1 MAEWESSYG
10 GMRLHNARLLTAEE
24 INERYP
30 LEVDSR
36 MARLTREFAER
47 GYDILY
53 GENPNLMSADVLFG
67 KPYDW
72 TADIIMTAAYLYKTT
87 PEQIVLGC
95 YTDMSETK
103 AIYAAVRLRNS
114 SDILMI

>member
-24 INERYP
+24 IKERYP

-36 MARLTREFAER
+36 MARLTREFVER
-47 GYDILY
+47 EYKILY
-53 GENPNLMSADVLFG
+53 GENPNVTLADVLFG
-67 KPYDW
+67 EPYDW
-72 TADIIMTAAYLYKTT
+72 HADIIRTAAYLYKTT

-114 SDILMI
+114 SDIPII

>member
-24 INERYP
+24 INGRYP

-36 MARLTREFAER
+36 MARLTREFLER
-47 GYDILY
+47 GYDIFY
-53 GENPNLMSADVLFG
+53 GENPDLTFADVLFG
-67 KPYDW
+67 EPYDW
-72 TADIIMTAAYLYKTT
+72 RADIIRTAAYLYNTT
-87 PEQIVLGC
+87 PERIVIGC

-103 AIYAAVRLRNS
+103 AIYAAVRLRNA
-114 SDILMI
+114 SDIPII

>member
-24 INERYP
+24 IKERYP

-36 MARLTREFAER
+36 RARLTREFVER

-53 GENPNLMSADVLFG
+53 GENPNLTLADV
-67 KPYDW
+67 YDW
-72 TADIIMTAAYLYKTT
+72 SADIIRTVAYLYKTT
-87 PEQIVLGC
+87 PEKIIIGC
-95 YTDMSETK
+95 YTDMSATN

-114 SDILMI
+114 SDIPII

>member
-1 MAEWESSYG
+1 MAEWESSYS

-24 INERYP
+24 INVRYP

-36 MARLTREFAER
+36 MARLTRESVER

-53 GENPNLMSADVLFG
+53 GENLDLTLANVLFG
-67 KPYDW
+67 EPYDW
-72 TADIIMTAAYLYKTT
+72 RPDIIRTAAYLYKTT

-114 SDILMI
+114 SDIPII

>member
-10 GMRLHNARLLTAEE
+10 GMRLHNARILTAEE

-47 GYDILY
+47 GYDIL
-53 GENPNLMSADVLFG
+53 LRR
-67 KPYDW
+67 KPKSYVCRCVVW
-72 TADIIMTAAYLYKTT
+72 
-87 PEQIVLGC
+87 
-95 YTDMSETK
+95 
-103 AIYAAVRLRNS
+103 
-114 SDILMI
+114 

>member
-10 GMRLHNARLLTAEE
+10 GMFLHNARLLTDEE
-24 INERYP
+24 IKEKYP
-30 LEVDSR
+30 LEVDSH
-36 MARLTREFAER
+36 MARLTREFVER

-53 GENPNLMSADVLFG
+53 GENPNLTLFDSFG
-67 KPYDW
+67 YNW
-72 TADIIMTAAYLYKTT
+72 NADILRTAAYLYNTT
-87 PEQIVLGC
+87 PDRIVLGC

-114 SDILMI
+114 SDIQTI